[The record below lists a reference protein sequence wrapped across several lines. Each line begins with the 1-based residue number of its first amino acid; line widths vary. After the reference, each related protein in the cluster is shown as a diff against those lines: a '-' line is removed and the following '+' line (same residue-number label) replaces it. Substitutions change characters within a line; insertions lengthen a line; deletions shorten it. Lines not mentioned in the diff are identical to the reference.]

1 LLSDTASS
9 HGFGRSN
16 VRFSEQELTIQ
27 VGHFDVVVIS
37 DNDFTTLTA
46 AKTHKSESFDVLATE
61 GASTD
66 HKRVNFAEFILDFL
80 TIYTNLVVVS
90 AATWF
95 SVRWSNWERLKHI
108 VVEHLSHR
116 RILASILY
124 NFLGNNTSK
133 KSCH

>member
-1 LLSDTASS
+1 MLSNTASS

-80 TIYTNLVVVS
+80 TIDTNLVVVS

-95 SVRWSNWERLKHI
+95 PVRWSNWERLKHI
-108 VVEHLSHR
+108 VV
-116 RILASILY
+116 
-124 NFLGNNTSK
+124 
-133 KSCH
+133 